1 MQDRY
6 QEIYRGYRRQVPQ
19 RFKVTLRSITRR
31 ASPWARPCSPGAV
44 ILQVS
49 RPRRLYL

>member
-6 QEIYRGYRRQVPQ
+6 REIYWDYRWQVPQ
-19 RFKVTLRSITRR
+19 RFKVALRSITRGV
-31 ASPWARPCSPGAV
+31 SPWARPCSPGAV
-44 ILQVS
+44 ILQVN